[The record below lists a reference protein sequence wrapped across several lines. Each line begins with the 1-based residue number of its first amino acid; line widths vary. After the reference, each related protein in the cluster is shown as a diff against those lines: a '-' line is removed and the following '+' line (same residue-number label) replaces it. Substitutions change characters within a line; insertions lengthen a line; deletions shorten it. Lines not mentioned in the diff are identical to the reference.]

1 MKGFRESVQTTA
13 AQLLSSYSVLVG
25 SVGGGGGIE
34 DRRKSGN
41 RRKSLVY
48 T

>member
-1 MKGFRESVQTTA
+1 MRGLRESVQTTA

-25 SVGGGGGIE
+25 SVGGGGIE